1 MKIYVNTLWS
11 LLELHYITQWTS
23 AGLFKIAK
31 IIFLSRLLYIEIIIK
46 YAKLKD
52 SVHLYEYRCYNV
64 EDFHYY
70 V

>member
-31 IIFLSRLLYIEIIIK
+31 IIFLSRLLYIEIIYQICETK
-46 YAKLKD
+46 RFCA
-52 SVHLYEYRCYNV
+52 
-64 EDFHYY
+64 FI
-70 V
+70 